1 MADKTDEKKAE
12 AKEVK
17 GPRVVVTLAELVDK
31 YGGEGEAKYSEIAQ
45 VVNGGNPLSLAP
57 DLNQYAPDIAIHSEV
72 RSKVDAL
79 LS

>member
-1 MADKTDEKKAE
+1 MTDKTD
-12 AKEVK
+12 AKDK

-31 YGGEGEAKYSEIAQ
+31 HGNEKGKAKYSEIAQ

-72 RSKVDAL
+72 RSKVEAIL
-79 LS
+79 G